1 MNFFRQ
7 AEVREPIVL
16 VTLQI
21 NQRGKTAKKKKKID
35 QAKSSPSKGR
45 SDLKYAK
52 TQDIRK
58 LKDSQFL
65 RL

>member
-21 NQRGKTAKKKKKID
+21 NQRGKTAKKKKID